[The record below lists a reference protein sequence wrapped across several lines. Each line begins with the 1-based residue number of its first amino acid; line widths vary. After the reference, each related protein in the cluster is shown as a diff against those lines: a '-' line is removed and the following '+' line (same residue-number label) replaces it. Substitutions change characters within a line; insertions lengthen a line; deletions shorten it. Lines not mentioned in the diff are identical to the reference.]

1 VRRVPMFMRRPAMA
15 SQASGPPP
23 QVLAPWTSSAGQK
36 RIPCRAAAFERLR
49 AVRQQAA
56 PQGGSR
62 RLPVALGTTDTTE
75 RLVVLWRDCRG
86 GRALAERG
94 SLEGPAWRS
103 CGFRRRDHVRRIL
116 FLITNHRGAE
126 AQRHETNKERVLCVS
141 GSLWFV
147 WGTSPP
153 FRTESPGRDVR
164 SPHALRTTRLAST
177 SCTSPAC
184 RASRSAHGGR

>member
-1 VRRVPMFMRRPAMA
+1 MQRPAMA

-36 RIPCRAAAFERLR
+36 RIPCRAAAFERLG

-56 PQGGSR
+56 PQGRPR

-75 RLVVLWRDCRG
+75 RLVVLWRDFRG

-103 CGFRRRDHVRRIL
+103 GGFPRRDHGRTILVRGL
-116 FLITNHRGAE
+116 PE
-126 AQRHETNKERVLCVS
+126 S
-141 GSLWFV
+141 SLDM
-147 WGTSPP
+147 T
-153 FRTESPGRDVR
+153 RDLLVGGE
-164 SPHALRTTRLAST
+164 PHAWPRLHVRHQ
-177 SCTSPAC
+177 PVEH
-184 RASRSAHGGR
+184 RDPRSVADDVWVHRQDEHAALLVGAIEFRFPD